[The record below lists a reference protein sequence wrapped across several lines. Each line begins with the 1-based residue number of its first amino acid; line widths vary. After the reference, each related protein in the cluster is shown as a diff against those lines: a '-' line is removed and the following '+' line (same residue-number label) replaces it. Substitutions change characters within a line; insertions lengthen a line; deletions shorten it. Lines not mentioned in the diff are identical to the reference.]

1 MRSRFGSMQPGLQAP
16 GLVSKAAQ
24 TVRRFAADQNGTTAI
39 EFAMVIGP
47 FLFLLFGIMSVGL
60 YFFVVFSLEHAV
72 ESASRVIRTGQAQ
85 TQTPNAMTVTEFK
98 AKICEKLPSFMNCSG
113 TGNKVRVNVQNF
125 TGFGSITASSC
136 TDSSGALIPEA
147 SQSFNPGAAS
157 TVVLVSVCYEW
168 DLSLALANVPYWISP
183 TNSKM
188 GNGATMIQAS
198 TTFTSE
204 PYN

>member
-1 MRSRFGSMQPGLQAP
+1 MNR
-16 GLVSKAAQ
+16 AAL

-85 TQTPNAMTVTEFK
+85 TQTPNPMTTAEFK
-98 AKICEKLPSFMNCSG
+98 TKVCEKLPSFMNCSG

-125 TGFGSITASSC
+125 TGFGSIAVPSC
-136 TDSSGALIPEA
+136 TDSAGALIPE
-147 SQSFNPGAAS
+147 P
-157 TVVLVSVCYEW
+157 TPT
-168 DLSLALANVPYWISP
+168 DALECRRRQHRRAR
-183 TNSKM
+183 
-188 GNGATMIQAS
+188 QRLL
-198 TTFTSE
+198 
-204 PYN
+204 